1 MPFNTLSVAAAT
13 TPTVI
18 ATALAHY
25 LDRNSLKGTPRSS
38 FSYHEGVELIK
49 KFMEYASNHTVEQFQ
64 AFTSQYVPHPI
75 SVHVEITT
83 VPLEHLDKSAQY
95 IIDQLGPDGVK
106 KVGGTSWWRWRPKEL
121 SAEWVE
127 MRKDYWHRSRHPERP
142 PRTMLYVHGGA
153 YFFGSVDEHR
163 YQLQRHA
170 RKLQARVFAPRYRL
184 APQFPFPCGLYDVV
198 ACYLYLI
205 SQQPP
210 ETIILAGDSAGGGMI
225 LSMMIILRDQGVL
238 LPAGAVLIS
247 PWVDL
252 CHSFPSLVQENKHDF
267 IPPHGFLQK
276 PSMAW
281 PPPTLD
287 DIEAAKS
294 GVALSPT
301 THPAGFEVIPDQKVN
316 PEAPVKPSRRNTS
329 IVIDGETIV
338 LKDQIQMYTT
348 NDLMSHPL
356 VSPILQGSLG
366 GLPPLLVLTGGGEVL
381 RDEQIYMAHK
391 AANPAAYPTWE
402 GHLEDD
408 ESGRQKASVDRW
420 PPTKVWLQIYDDC
433 CHVTPTLSFTRP
445 AKFMYRA
452 IAHFGGWA
460 LTNATHTKIEV
471 VEDDD
476 ISIISSSD
484 SANLDESEDENTT
497 ATADGS
503 APTGHKL
510 QQRGTI
516 RDADSTNVP
525 AFEGNMI
532 RQRIDRHG
540 RIFDLPPASEF
551 AALNMKPEEIG
562 VIKETP
568 VRRWMAAKEK
578 WDTKFAAAKR
588 EVQRRRARE
597 LAEDFVGVAEGERP
611 PPSAAAGR
619 GRKDEVLVDS
629 EKKKASLGLKWWSS
643 MGYSHDVK
651 TMAREKRAIMS
662 GQGNNSEAKEGGQ
675 SVVAETN

>member
-1 MPFNTLSVAAAT
+1 MPFNTFSVAAAT

-38 FSYHEGVELIK
+38 LSYHEGVELIK

-83 VPLEHLDKSAQY
+83 IPLECLDKSAQHV
-95 IIDQLGPDGVK
+95 IDQLGPDGVE
-106 KVGGTSWWRWRPKEL
+106 KVGGKAWWRWRPKEL
-121 SAEWVE
+121 SAEWIE
-127 MRKDYWHRSRHPERP
+127 MRKDYWHRTRHPERP

-184 APQFPFPCGLYDVV
+184 APQFPFPCGLYDVL

-210 ETIILAGDSAGGGMI
+210 GTIVLAGDSAGGGMI
-225 LSMMIILRDQGVL
+225 LSMMIILRDQGVP

-276 PSMAW
+276 PSLAW
-281 PPPTLD
+281 PPPTMD
-287 DIEAAKS
+287 DIEAAKL
-294 GVALSPT
+294 GITLSNPT
-301 THPAGFEVIPDQKVN
+301 SPPVGFEMVSEQIVDPKV
-316 PEAPVKPSRRNTS
+316 PVKPSRRNTS
-329 IVIDGETIV
+329 IAIDGKTII

-381 RDEQIYMAHK
+381 RDEQIYLAHK
-391 AANPAAYPTWE
+391 AANPATYPTWE
-402 GHLEDD
+402 GHLADD
-408 ESGRQKASVDRW
+408 QTGRQKASVDKW

-452 IAHFGGWA
+452 IAHFGAWA

-484 SANLDESEDENTT
+484 SANFDESEDDNSTT
-497 ATADGS
+497 E
-503 APTGHKL
+503 PTGHKL

-525 AFEGNMI
+525 PFEKNMI
-532 RQRIDRHG
+532 RQQIDRHG
-540 RIFDLPPASEF
+540 RIFDLPPPSEF
-551 AALNMKPEEIG
+551 LALQMKPEEIG

-578 WDTKFAAAKR
+578 WDTKFAAAKK
-588 EVQRRRARE
+588 EVQRRRAKE
-597 LAEDFVGVAEGERP
+597 LASEFVGTGEGERP

-619 GRKDEVLVDS
+619 IRKDDVLVES
-629 EKKKASLGLKWWSS
+629 EKKKPSLGLKWWSS
-643 MGYSHDVK
+643 MGYSHDEK
-651 TMAREKRAIMS
+651 TMAREKKAM
-662 GQGNNSEAKEGGQ
+662 GGQ
-675 SVVAETN
+675 NDSNTEMTKDSGEAVVSET